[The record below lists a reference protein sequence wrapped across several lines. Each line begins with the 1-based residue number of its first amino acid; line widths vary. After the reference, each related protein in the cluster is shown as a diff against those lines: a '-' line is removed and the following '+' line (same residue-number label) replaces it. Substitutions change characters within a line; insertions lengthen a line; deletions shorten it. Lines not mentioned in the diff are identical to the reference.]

1 MKIADFGLARD
12 VHQIDYYRKT
22 TDVSYNRFLVLL
34 YTGER
39 TEWSSIQ
46 TQTQLEQE
54 RKKGIMGLAIERV

>member
-22 TDVSYNRFLVLL
+22 TDVSYNRFFVLL
-34 YTGER
+34 YTSER